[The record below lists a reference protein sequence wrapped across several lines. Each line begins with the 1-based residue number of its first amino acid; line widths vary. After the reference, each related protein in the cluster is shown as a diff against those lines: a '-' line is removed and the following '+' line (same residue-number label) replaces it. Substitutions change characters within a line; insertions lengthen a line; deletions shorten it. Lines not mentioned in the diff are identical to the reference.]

1 MFRSYLP
8 AVQVSASQR
17 FSWVALNP
25 QPLPPK
31 SQGVSERAII
41 IIGG

>member
-8 AVQVSASQR
+8 AVQISATQR
-17 FSWVALNP
+17 FSWVVLNP

-31 SQGVSERAII
+31 AGGVGERSII
-41 IIGG
+41 IVGG